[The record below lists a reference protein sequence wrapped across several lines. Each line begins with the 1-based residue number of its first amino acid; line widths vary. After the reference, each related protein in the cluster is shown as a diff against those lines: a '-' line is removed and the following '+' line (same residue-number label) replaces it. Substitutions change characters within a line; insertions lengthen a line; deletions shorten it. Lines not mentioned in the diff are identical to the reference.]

1 MRDKSAEFNGF
12 GRDSRRLM
20 SHSSLFGR
28 AYQFW
33 NRACF
38 GRLWDGGSSY
48 RQGFT
53 FLCQHWVKL
62 PIFWS
67 FSEKNTD
74 FLPCFYLVLSGE
86 PFCSRV
92 EGKMVGKCWGCGLE
106 LALGLIKT
114 AWLISS
120 PFILL
125 FYLRFKWL
133 QFQTSYYVLQR
144 LLNIITV
151 KELNPLWDNILQAR
165 PKRKGFL

>member
-20 SHSSLFGR
+20 SHSGLFGR

-33 NRACF
+33 NRAPF
-38 GRLWDGGSSY
+38 GRLWDGSSSC

-74 FLPCFYLVLSGE
+74 FLSCFYLVLSEE

-125 FYLRFKWL
+125 VYLRIKWL
-133 QFQTSYYVLQR
+133 QFQTNYVLRQP
-144 LLNIITV
+144 LLNIITN
-151 KELNPLWDNILQAR
+151 KELNPIWDNILQAR

>member
-33 NRACF
+33 NRAPF
-38 GRLWDGGSSY
+38 GRLWDGRSSC

-74 FLPCFYLVLSGE
+74 FLSCFYLVLSEE

-125 FYLRFKWL
+125 VYLRIKWL
-133 QFQTSYYVLQR
+133 QFQTNYVLRQP
-144 LLNIITV
+144 LLNIITN
-151 KELNPLWDNILQAR
+151 KELNPIWDNILQAR